1 MELRY
6 LGILSERNYTRQVV
20 SLLNK
25 SSKQLPVRE
34 IMRTDLPKL
43 SKNDPIEKC
52 MEIMTQLN
60 VRYLPVVENETLIG
74 LISVKDLLDEVLLHQ
89 KRCHRKSYPLYQHL
103 NFSTELIPFLLPKS
117 IGSFLWSEISKF
129 YYIWENQNTSR
140 NEIHHIRKNSAKRH
154 TILNPRKGISI
165 TNSFF
170 GTEGF
175 HGISSLLYHIHRP
188 TQIKSIGTPKDVT
201 PKLQ

>member
-1 MELRY
+1 
-6 LGILSERNYTRQVV
+6 V
-20 SLLNK
+20 LLNK

-89 KRCHRKSYPLYQHL
+89 KDVIENLTH
-103 NFSTELIPFLLPKS
+103 
-117 IGSFLWSEISKF
+117 
-129 YYIWENQNTSR
+129 YINT
-140 NEIHHIRKNSAKRH
+140 
-154 TILNPRKGISI
+154 
-165 TNSFF
+165 
-170 GTEGF
+170 
-175 HGISSLLYHIHRP
+175 
-188 TQIKSIGTPKDVT
+188 
-201 PKLQ
+201 

>member
-1 MELRY
+1 MNMRTIKHILDRKSRELAIIEPEKTVFEALKLMADKNIGSVIVMDGIRY
-6 LGILSERNYTRQVV
+6 LGILSERNYARQVV
-20 SLLNK
+20 LLNK

-89 KRCHRKSYPLYQHL
+89 KDVIENLTH
-103 NFSTELIPFLLPKS
+103 
-117 IGSFLWSEISKF
+117 
-129 YYIWENQNTSR
+129 YINT
-140 NEIHHIRKNSAKRH
+140 
-154 TILNPRKGISI
+154 
-165 TNSFF
+165 
-170 GTEGF
+170 
-175 HGISSLLYHIHRP
+175 
-188 TQIKSIGTPKDVT
+188 
-201 PKLQ
+201 

>member
-1 MELRY
+1 MNMRTIKHILDKKSRELAIIEPEKTVFEALKLMADKNIGSVIVMDGTRY
-6 LGILSERNYTRQVV
+6 LGILSERNYARQVV
-20 SLLNK
+20 LLNK

-89 KRCHRKSYPLYQHL
+89 KDVIENLTH
-103 NFSTELIPFLLPKS
+103 
-117 IGSFLWSEISKF
+117 
-129 YYIWENQNTSR
+129 YINT
-140 NEIHHIRKNSAKRH
+140 
-154 TILNPRKGISI
+154 
-165 TNSFF
+165 
-170 GTEGF
+170 
-175 HGISSLLYHIHRP
+175 
-188 TQIKSIGTPKDVT
+188 
-201 PKLQ
+201 

>member
-1 MELRY
+1 MRTIKHILDRKSRELAIIEPEKTVFEALKLMADKNIGSVIVMDGSRY
-6 LGILSERNYTRQVV
+6 LCILSERNYARQVV
-20 SLLNK
+20 LLNK

-89 KRCHRKSYPLYQHL
+89 KDVIENLTH
-103 NFSTELIPFLLPKS
+103 
-117 IGSFLWSEISKF
+117 
-129 YYIWENQNTSR
+129 YINT
-140 NEIHHIRKNSAKRH
+140 
-154 TILNPRKGISI
+154 
-165 TNSFF
+165 
-170 GTEGF
+170 
-175 HGISSLLYHIHRP
+175 
-188 TQIKSIGTPKDVT
+188 
-201 PKLQ
+201 

>member
-1 MELRY
+1 MNMRTIKHILDRKSRELAIIEPEKTVFEALKLMADKNIGSVIVMDGTRY
-6 LGILSERNYTRQVV
+6 LGLLSERNYARQVV
-20 SLLNK
+20 LLNK

-89 KRCHRKSYPLYQHL
+89 KDVIENLTH
-103 NFSTELIPFLLPKS
+103 
-117 IGSFLWSEISKF
+117 
-129 YYIWENQNTSR
+129 YINT
-140 NEIHHIRKNSAKRH
+140 
-154 TILNPRKGISI
+154 
-165 TNSFF
+165 
-170 GTEGF
+170 
-175 HGISSLLYHIHRP
+175 
-188 TQIKSIGTPKDVT
+188 
-201 PKLQ
+201 

>member
-1 MELRY
+1 MRTIKHILDRKSRELAIIEPEKTVFEALKLMADKNIGSVIVMDGTRY
-6 LGILSERNYTRQVV
+6 LGILSERNYARQVV
-20 SLLNK
+20 LLNK

-89 KRCHRKSYPLYQHL
+89 KDVIENLTH
-103 NFSTELIPFLLPKS
+103 
-117 IGSFLWSEISKF
+117 
-129 YYIWENQNTSR
+129 YINT
-140 NEIHHIRKNSAKRH
+140 
-154 TILNPRKGISI
+154 
-165 TNSFF
+165 
-170 GTEGF
+170 
-175 HGISSLLYHIHRP
+175 
-188 TQIKSIGTPKDVT
+188 
-201 PKLQ
+201 

>member
-1 MELRY
+1 MNMRTIKHILDRKSRELAIIEPEKTVFEALKLMADKNIGSVIVMDGTRY
-6 LGILSERNYTRQVV
+6 LGILSERNYARQVV
-20 SLLNK
+20 LLNK

-89 KRCHRKSYPLYQHL
+89 KDVIENLTH
-103 NFSTELIPFLLPKS
+103 
-117 IGSFLWSEISKF
+117 
-129 YYIWENQNTSR
+129 YINT
-140 NEIHHIRKNSAKRH
+140 
-154 TILNPRKGISI
+154 
-165 TNSFF
+165 
-170 GTEGF
+170 
-175 HGISSLLYHIHRP
+175 
-188 TQIKSIGTPKDVT
+188 
-201 PKLQ
+201 